1 MSKIL
6 PPSLYTDLLLPYK
19 RFLFIA
25 NFGKAQ
31 SFRIIDPHTESVQ
44 TGKLSGFNRDPVDL
58 SGNLSFQVWCLSQP
72 ETKQFIEQVTTLCQK
87 NKTSLT
93 LLNAARDW
101 AGEAN
106 GLHSKFF
113 EKVQDVH
120 LDNGAGSKFLGS
132 LYGLENEMGAAS
144 YRRFKGVSFSYF
156 CSGLSEN
163 GIRLSYFL
171 MKVET
176 QKKIHYFDVCAK
188 KNELIERLKIF
199 AEKAFIPVR
208 LLELEPETKKV
219 LELNKSRAVKEL
231 NLCIVNPRQPS
242 FRVIYPGI
250 YLPQKEWENE
260 SLVQRF
266 NRTGFV

>member
-1 MSKIL
+1 
-6 PPSLYTDLLLPYK
+6 
-19 RFLFIA
+19 
-25 NFGKAQ
+25 
-31 SFRIIDPHTESVQ
+31 
-44 TGKLSGFNRDPVDL
+44 
-58 SGNLSFQVWCLSQP
+58 
-72 ETKQFIEQVTTLCQK
+72 
-87 NKTSLT
+87 
-93 LLNAARDW
+93 
-101 AGEAN
+101 
-106 GLHSKFF
+106 
-113 EKVQDVH
+113 
-120 LDNGAGSKFLGS
+120 
-132 LYGLENEMGAAS
+132 MGAAS

-208 LLELEPETKKV
+208 LLELEPETKKI